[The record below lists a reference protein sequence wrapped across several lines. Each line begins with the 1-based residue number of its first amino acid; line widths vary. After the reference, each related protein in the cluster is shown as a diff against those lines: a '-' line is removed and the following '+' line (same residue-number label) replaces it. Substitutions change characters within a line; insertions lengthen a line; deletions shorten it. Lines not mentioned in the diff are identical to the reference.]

1 MFDAIPSWFGT
12 FFIGDFFTEMLL
24 CPLLEDAYPALLLG
38 TLLTIRPPRALLLG
52 TFLTA
57 RRPRPCP
64 RLASASSLVLLGESP
79 LTGDTS
85 WPDLVCITR
94 NQCLVAVEEERA
106 GGRQPASYLHRATR
120 LHRDHDGGQASY
132 SLLLLHL
139 DLAPDWSD
147 AYEIRQGCVAL

>member
-1 MFDAIPSWFGT
+1 MFDVIPSWFET
-12 FFIGDFFTEMLL
+12 FFIRDFFTEMLL
-24 CPLLEDAYPALLLG
+24 HPMLEDACPALLLG

-79 LTGDTS
+79 LAGDTS

-94 NQCLVAVEEERA
+94 NRRLVVVEKEERA
-106 GGRQPASYLHRATR
+106 GGRQPASYLH
-120 LHRDHDGGQASY
+120 H
-132 SLLLLHL
+132 
-139 DLAPDWSD
+139 
-147 AYEIRQGCVAL
+147 

>member
-1 MFDAIPSWFGT
+1 MLQIPRSYMFDAIPSWFGT

-24 CPLLEDAYPALLLG
+24 HPLLKDACPVMLLG
-38 TLLTIRPPRALLLG
+38 TLLTVRPLRALLLG

-94 NQCLVAVEEERA
+94 SRCLVAVEKEERA
-106 GGRQPASYLHRATR
+106 GGRQPASYLH
-120 LHRDHDGGQASY
+120 H
-132 SLLLLHL
+132 
-139 DLAPDWSD
+139 
-147 AYEIRQGCVAL
+147 